1 LPHHDSVRANTAGT
15 TAIRQSPANLSGIFS
30 IARIETDEMTS
41 PGRCPALVVL
51 ADIARSARL
60 ERHGQGNPM
69 RLTLYI
75 LIAITGLGMGT
86 AYAVDSEAPR
96 PNRPQ
101 TVKCTA
107 TVNVWVEVDNDSLPE
122 RMGAKAES
130 NKRVQLR
137 LVGSSPSRGE
147 SVVCSYASRS
157 RDVTT
162 SYYMRCTNPRKE
174 RGQRHTYRCQ

>member
-1 LPHHDSVRANTAGT
+1 
-15 TAIRQSPANLSGIFS
+15 
-30 IARIETDEMTS
+30 
-41 PGRCPALVVL
+41 
-51 ADIARSARL
+51 
-60 ERHGQGNPM
+60 M

-75 LIAITGLGMGT
+75 LIAIAGLGTST
-86 AYAVDSEAPR
+86 AYAADPEVPR

-107 TVNVWVEVDNDSLPE
+107 AVNVWVEVDNDSLPE
-122 RMGAKAES
+122 RMSATAES

-174 RGQRHTYRCQ
+174 RGQRHSFSCK